1 MSNSG
6 IQSPR
11 PAALDAD
18 PSPFGAGD
26 GAGLHVAGLGKS
38 YGLVTVLEGVDLH
51 ARPGEIHALLGE
63 NGAGKSTLMKVLS
76 GVIHADAG
84 RIALDGEQ
92 LTLGSP
98 DAARS
103 HRIRTVFQELSL
115 VPDLTVAENLLI
127 EQLPTRPPLGTIG
140 RRRLLRDAAALLD
153 AAALEGIDPRRRVA
167 ELSLAV
173 RQQLELAK
181 ALRVAP
187 SVLIL
192 DEATSA
198 LGPSESD
205 WVLAHAR
212 AQANAG
218 AVVIMISHRI
228 AEVRGHADRLTIL
241 RSGHSVATGTP
252 GEFDDDALIEQM
264 LGRRVERLYPERAPA
279 RERVVLRAR
288 GLHVPGSF
296 GPQDF
301 ELREGEILGVGGLEG
316 QGQRSLMMALAGAVP
331 WHGELELDG
340 EPVRYRSP
348 RGAIASGV
356 VFVPEDRQSEGL
368 LLSHSIRSNIA
379 LSSVGRLRG
388 RFGSIDAGAERTAT
402 EREARAVGLDV
413 ARLGEPAR
421 NLSGGNQQKVV
432 LARALLTEP
441 KVLLLY
447 DCTRGIDV
455 GSKADIMAALA
466 QLTDRGVAVV
476 YYSSDAAELVHL
488 CDRVMVVRGQRF
500 AGTLDR
506 GPALGEQDILHLAV
520 GTRGDEDTT
529 EAAA

>member
-1 MSNSG
+1 VTGSG
-6 IQSPR
+6 IQPR
-11 PAALDAD
+11 PAAVPAD
-18 PSPFGAGD
+18 PPPFGAGEAD
-26 GAGLHVAGLGKS
+26 GLRVTGLGKS
-38 YGLVTVLEGVDLH
+38 YGQVTVLEGVDLH

-76 GVIHADAG
+76 GVIHADGG
-84 RIALDGEQ
+84 RIALDGRE

-98 DAARS
+98 DAARA

-115 VPDLTVAENLLI
+115 VPDLGVAENLLI
-127 EQLPTRPPLGTIG
+127 ERLPRQRFVGTIG
-140 RRRLLRDAAALLD
+140 RRRLVREANALLESAGLD
-153 AAALEGIDPRRRVA
+153 GVDPRTRVA

-173 RQQLELAK
+173 RQQLELVK
-181 ALRVAP
+181 ALRVDP

-212 AQANAG
+212 AQASRG

-241 RSGHSVATGTP
+241 RSGHSVATGAP
-252 GEFDDDALIEQM
+252 NAFDDDALIEQM
-264 LGRRVERLYPERAPA
+264 LGRRVERLYPARAPA
-279 RERVVLRAR
+279 RERVVLRAK

-296 GPQDF
+296 GPQDL
-301 ELREGEILGVGGLEG
+301 ELREGEILGIGGLEG
-316 QGQRSLMMALAGAVP
+316 QGQRALMTALAGAIP
-331 WHGELELDG
+331 FHGELELNG
-340 EPVRYRSP
+340 ESVSYRTP
-348 RGAIASGV
+348 RQAIRNGIV
-356 VFVPEDRQSEGL
+356 LVPEDRGAEGL

-379 LSSVGRLRG
+379 LSSVEKLRS
-388 RFGSIDAGAERTAT
+388 RMRSIDAGAEREAT

-413 ARLGEPAR
+413 RRMGEPAR

-441 KVLLLY
+441 RVLLLY

-466 QLTDRGVAVV
+466 QLTASGVAIV

-488 CDRVMVVRGQRF
+488 CDRVLVVRSRRI
-500 AGTLDR
+500 AGVLDCAR
-506 GPALGEQDILHLAV
+506 ATGEEDILHLAV
-520 GTRGDEDTT
+520 GTRGDEEE
-529 EAAA
+529 EAA